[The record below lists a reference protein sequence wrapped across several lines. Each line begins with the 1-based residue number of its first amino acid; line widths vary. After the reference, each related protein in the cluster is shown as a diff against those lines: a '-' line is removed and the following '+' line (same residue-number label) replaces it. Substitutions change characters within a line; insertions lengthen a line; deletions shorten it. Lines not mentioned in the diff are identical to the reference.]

1 MWFHS
6 ISRQLCTWCG
16 DPDAES
22 PVDIGS
28 MRTARVQCCHSF
40 KSITMR
46 RYFLVRFFEITFVEL
61 MIT

>member
-1 MWFHS
+1 MVPFNLKTTLYLVW
-6 ISRQLCTWCG
+6 RPRC
-16 DPDAES
+16 AES

-28 MRTARVQCCHSF
+28 MCTARVQCCF

-46 RYFLVRFFEITFVEL
+46 RYFKVRFFDITFVEL